1 MTKFVLNERAS
12 SFTGT
17 FLRTCGAQSGELMS
31 QHLTIEQVDENAEA
45 IRSRIQVEPRVGIIL
60 GSGLGPLADSVENAS
75 YIPYEELPSWPVSTV
90 FGHQGRL
97 VIGALEQVN
106 VMVMQGRS
114 HFYEGYDI
122 TQIGLPVRVMQR
134 LGVQILI
141 VTNAAGAVN
150 PAYNPG
156 DLMLISDHLNLI
168 GMAGNSPLR
177 GPNLD
182 EFGPRFPDMSQA
194 YDPALRELARQVA
207 AENRITLHE
216 GIYVCLAGPS
226 FETPADLRFLRL
238 IGADGVGMSTVPEV
252 TVARHGNL
260 QVLGISGIS
269 NKANLDGN
277 TTTTHEEVLE
287 AGKMIVP
294 KLATLIRGV
303 LRRV

>member
-1 MTKFVLNERAS
+1 
-12 SFTGT
+12 
-17 FLRTCGAQSGELMS
+17 MS